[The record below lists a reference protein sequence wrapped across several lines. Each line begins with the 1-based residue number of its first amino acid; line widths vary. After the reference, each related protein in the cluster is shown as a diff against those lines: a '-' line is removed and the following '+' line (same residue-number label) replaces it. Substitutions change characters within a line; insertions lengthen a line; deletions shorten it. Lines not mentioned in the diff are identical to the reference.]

1 MQIKKNSLRILRKD
15 VYDRFPA
22 HKVKI
27 ILGNFNAKLWL
38 GLIFGP
44 TIAYTDRHE
53 TSSNNGL
60 KLIDFDTAR
69 KMVPW
74 LPPVQ
79 RTRN

>member
-44 TIAYTDRHE
+44 TIA
-53 TSSNNGL
+53 
-60 KLIDFDTAR
+60 
-69 KMVPW
+69 
-74 LPPVQ
+74 
-79 RTRN
+79 